1 MQWWN
6 EFVAW
11 LTASE
16 TRPVLFSAAVIAV
29 AIIVAALLASG
40 ITKAAVRRLV
50 AQRDREMKA
59 AAIAALVDA
68 STEASVWYSLTPAE
82 QVLADRAVG
91 QADIHIRLLPIKGAP
106 LAANWAAHQLAEM
119 KRNSSTFGYELEPV
133 VTEFRDRLVEWQN
146 KPGRAK
152 KIFEADLERWRFENT
167 ENERALISEQDKW
180 SAKRH
185 RDEHT
190 DDTSTTKASKK
201 SSSTTDDDVYRDDE
215 RVVAVPAAAASNA
228 AGSAPEPDND
238 SASTRASTSPS
249 SSTSEPRSTAGDTS
263 ADRETTQSSA
273 TPVATQADTTA
284 TGSSA
289 SAAPASATALP
300 ATPAATD
307 LQTQKLMDDVAAL
320 DAQLAAVRKDD
331 EHDGQVGDAG
341 QRTA

>member
-68 STEASVWYSLTPAE
+68 STEASVWYSLTPGE

-190 DDTSTTKASKK
+190 DDASSMKASKK

-215 RVVAVPAAAASNA
+215 RVVAVPAAAAASTA
-228 AGSAPEPDND
+228 TGSAPESDND
-238 SASTRASTSPS
+238 SASTRAAGSASTSP
-249 SSTSEPRSTAGDTS
+249 AGDTS
-263 ADRETTQSSA
+263 TDRETTESSA
-273 TPVATQADTTA
+273 TPVSAPAESTA
-284 TGSSA
+284 TGTSA
-289 SAAPASATALP
+289 SAAPASTTALP
-300 ATPAATD
+300 ASPAATD

>member
-185 RDEHT
+185 HDEHA
-190 DDTSTTKASKK
+190 DDTSSAKASKTSPSK
-201 SSSTTDDDVYRDDE
+201 TDDDVYRDDE
-215 RVVAVPAAAASNA
+215 RVVAVPAAAATPAVEST
-228 AGSAPEPDND
+228 PEPRAD
-238 SASTRASTSPS
+238 STSTRASASQTESARPERETVEPSIPEASTRA
-249 SSTSEPRSTAGDTS
+249 EG
-263 ADRETTQSSA
+263 
-273 TPVATQADTTA
+273 TA
-284 TGSSA
+284 TGSA
-289 SAAPASATALP
+289 AAVAPATTTALP
-300 ATPAATD
+300 TSPATTD
-307 LQTQKLMDDVAAL
+307 MQTQKLMDDVAAL

-331 EHDGQVGDAG
+331 EHDDQAGDAG

>member
-68 STEASVWYSLTPAE
+68 STEASVWYSLTPGE

-215 RVVAVPAAAASNA
+215 RVVAVPAAAASTA
-228 AGSAPEPDND
+228 AGSAPESESD
-238 SASTRASTSPS
+238 SASSRASASTSP
-249 SSTSEPRSTAGDTS
+249 AGDTS
-263 ADRETTQSSA
+263 TDRETTESSA
-273 TPVATQADTTA
+273 TPVSTAAETAA
-284 TGSSA
+284 TGTSA
-289 SAAPASATALP
+289 SAASASTTALP

>member
-68 STEASVWYSLTPAE
+68 STEASVWYSLTPGE

-190 DDTSTTKASKK
+190 DDTSTTRASKK

-215 RVVAVPAAAASNA
+215 RVVAVPAAAASTT
-228 AGSAPEPDND
+228 AGSTPESDND
-238 SASTRASTSPS
+238 SASTRAAGSASTSP
-249 SSTSEPRSTAGDTS
+249 AGDTS
-263 ADRETTQSSA
+263 TDRETAESSA
-273 TPVATQADTTA
+273 TPGSTPAETAA
-284 TGSSA
+284 TGTSA

>member
-68 STEASVWYSLTPAE
+68 STEASVWYSLTPGE

-190 DDTSTTKASKK
+190 EDSSSTKAAKK
-201 SSSTTDDDVYRDDE
+201 SSSMTDEDVDRDDE
-215 RVVAVPAAAASNA
+215 RVVAVPATTASTA
-228 AGSAPEPDND
+228 AGSSPQSDND
-238 SASTRASTSPS
+238 STSTRGSASTSS
-249 SSTSEPRSTAGDTS
+249 AGDTNT
-263 ADRETTQSSA
+263 DRETAESFAAPVS
-273 TPVATQADTTA
+273 TPAETTA
-284 TGSSA
+284 TEPSA
-289 SAAPASATALP
+289 SPAPASATALP
-300 ATPAATD
+300 STPAETD

-320 DAQLAAVRKDD
+320 DAQLAAVRKDE
-331 EHDGQVGDAG
+331 EHDGEAGDAG

>member
-68 STEASVWYSLTPAE
+68 STEASVWYSLTPGE

-185 RDEHT
+185 RDEHIE
-190 DDTSTTKASKK
+190 DSSSTKAAKR
-201 SSSTTDDDVYRDDE
+201 SSSTTDEDVYRDDE
-215 RVVAVPAAAASNA
+215 RVVAVPATTASTA
-228 AGSAPEPDND
+228 AGSAPQSDND
-238 SASTRASTSPS
+238 SASTRGSASTSS
-249 SSTSEPRSTAGDTS
+249 AGDTNT
-263 ADRETTQSSA
+263 DRETAESFAAPVS
-273 TPVATQADTTA
+273 TPAETTA
-284 TGSSA
+284 TGPSA

-300 ATPAATD
+300 STPAETD
-307 LQTQKLMDDVAAL
+307 VQTQKLMDDVAAL
-320 DAQLAAVRKDD
+320 DAQLAAVRKDE
-331 EHDGQVGDAG
+331 EHDGEAGDAG

>member
-11 LTASE
+11 LTSSE

-68 STEASVWYSLTPAE
+68 STEASVWYSLTPGE

-190 DDTSTTKASKK
+190 DDTSSAKASKK
-201 SSSTTDDDVYRDDE
+201 SSTADDVYRDDE
-215 RVVAVPAAAASNA
+215 RVVAVPATATQASA
-228 AGSAPEPDND
+228 ESPQESAPE
-238 SASTRASTSPS
+238 SHATRASASSAAETRANREESDSPS
-249 SSTSEPRSTAGDTS
+249 
-263 ADRETTQSSA
+263 ADSSSA
-273 TPVATQADTTA
+273 VPTT
-284 TGSSA
+284 SSPTD
-289 SAAPASATALP
+289 SAAPAASASATSAPAAALP
-300 ATPAATD
+300 AAPAATD

-331 EHDGQVGDAG
+331 EHDDQVGDAG

>member
-68 STEASVWYSLTPAE
+68 STEASVWYSLTPGE

-190 DDTSTTKASKK
+190 DDTSATKASTK
-201 SSSTTDDDVYRDDE
+201 SSSTADDVVYRDDE
-215 RVVAVPAAAASNA
+215 RVVAVPAAASTA
-228 AGSAPEPDND
+228 AVSAPESDND
-238 SASTRASTSPS
+238 STNTHASTSP
-249 SSTSEPRSTAGDTS
+249 AGDTS
-263 ADRETTQSSA
+263 THRETTDSSA
-273 TPVATQADTTA
+273 TPASTAADTTA
-284 TGSSA
+284 TESSA
-289 SAAPASATALP
+289 SATPASATALP

>member
-68 STEASVWYSLTPAE
+68 STEASVWYSLTPGE

-190 DDTSTTKASKK
+190 EDSSSTKAAKK
-201 SSSTTDDDVYRDDE
+201 SSSTTDEDVYRDDE
-215 RVVAVPAAAASNA
+215 RVVAVPATTASTA
-228 AGSAPEPDND
+228 AGSSPQSDND
-238 SASTRASTSPS
+238 STSTRGSASTSS
-249 SSTSEPRSTAGDTS
+249 AGDTNT
-263 ADRETTQSSA
+263 DRETAESFAAPVS
-273 TPVATQADTTA
+273 TPAETTA
-284 TGSSA
+284 TGPSA

-300 ATPAATD
+300 STPAETD

-320 DAQLAAVRKDD
+320 DAQLAAVRKDE
-331 EHDGQVGDAG
+331 EHDGEAGDAG

>member
-16 TRPVLFSAAVIAV
+16 TKPVLFSAAVIAV

-68 STEASVWYSLTPAE
+68 STEASVWYSLTPGE

-190 DDTSTTKASKK
+190 DDASSMKASKK

-215 RVVAVPAAAASNA
+215 RVVAVPAAAAA
-228 AGSAPEPDND
+228 ASTATGSAPESDND
-238 SASTRASTSPS
+238 SASTRAAGSASTSP
-249 SSTSEPRSTAGDTS
+249 AGDTS
-263 ADRETTQSSA
+263 TDRETTESSA
-273 TPVATQADTTA
+273 TPVSAPAQSAA
-284 TGSSA
+284 TGTSA
-289 SAAPASATALP
+289 SAAPASTTALP
-300 ATPAATD
+300 ASPAATD

-320 DAQLAAVRKDD
+320 DAQLAAVRKDE
-331 EHDGQVGDAG
+331 EHDGEAGDAG

>member
-68 STEASVWYSLTPAE
+68 STEASVWYSLTPGE

-190 DDTSTTKASKK
+190 DDTSSAKASKK
-201 SSSTTDDDVYRDDE
+201 SSTADDVYRDDE
-215 RVVAVPAAAASNA
+215 RVVAVPATATQASSESPQE
-228 AGSAPEPDND
+228 SAPE
-238 SASTRASTSPS
+238 SHATRASASPAAETRANREESDSPSADSSSAVPTTS
-249 SSTSEPRSTAGDTS
+249 SSTDPA
-263 ADRETTQSSA
+263 APA
-273 TPVATQADTTA
+273 A
-284 TGSSA
+284 SA
-289 SAAPASATALP
+289 SATSAPAAALP
-300 ATPAATD
+300 AAPAATD

-331 EHDGQVGDAG
+331 EHDDQVGDAG

>member
-59 AAIAALVDA
+59 AGIAALVDA
-68 STEASVWYSLTPAE
+68 STEASVWYSLTPGE

-190 DDTSTTKASKK
+190 DDTTTTKASKK
-201 SSSTTDDDVYRDDE
+201 SSADDDVYRDDE
-215 RVVAVPAAAASNA
+215 RVVAVPATATAPAAQPAADSTREAADESHSSTASAPSDAGTHVDHDGNDSRSAVPTAADHPATESSAPAAAASA
-228 AGSAPEPDND
+228 A
-238 SASTRASTSPS
+238 
-249 SSTSEPRSTAGDTS
+249 
-263 ADRETTQSSA
+263 
-273 TPVATQADTTA
+273 
-284 TGSSA
+284 
-289 SAAPASATALP
+289 ALP
-300 ATPAATD
+300 ATAAATD
-307 LQTQKLMDDVAAL
+307 MQTQKLMDDVAAL

-331 EHDGQVGDAG
+331 EHDDQVGDAG